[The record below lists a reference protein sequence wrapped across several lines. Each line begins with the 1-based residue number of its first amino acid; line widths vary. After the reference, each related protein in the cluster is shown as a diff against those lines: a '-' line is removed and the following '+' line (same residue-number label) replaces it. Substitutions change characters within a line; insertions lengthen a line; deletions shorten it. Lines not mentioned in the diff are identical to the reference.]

1 MQQSN
6 CIKHLSSSNHSSSES
21 PSLSISST
29 KLVAFKHEVPW
40 HWTQA
45 MEHSLPYSW
54 QLQHTLVLS
63 VVQLHL
69 MIFKRTAWAGG
80 FLVAIGCNSNAVH
93 VQPHCY
99 GCKLYSE
106 SFHWSIWRNTHLLW
120 KLAASAVRDNY
131 FGSTWYRLLATFSQY
146 FLYLE
151 AFRVSPFFP

>member
-45 MEHSLPYSW
+45 MEHSLPYSR
-54 QLQHTLVLS
+54 QLQHTLAQS

-99 GCKLYSE
+99 GCRLYSE

-131 FGSTWYRLLATFSQY
+131 FGSTWDRLLATFSQY